1 MTLWTVAC
9 LAPLSMGFSRQEN
22 WSRLSLLTPG
32 DLPNP
37 RIESS
42 FPVSPILA
50 GRFFTTAL
58 PGNSH
63 LVCRFV
69 TCQKHIYRVT
79 FEDFCPFVAVAF
91 VPFPPL
97 RKARRW
103 GEMGSQTF
111 QFPPIP
117 GAQRAQLI
125 NRSPSPQHLC
135 YLCSTSRDPR
145 RCPAEKLHHV
155 NG

>member
-1 MTLWTVAC
+1 ME
-9 LAPLSMGFSRQEN
+9 FSRQEN
-22 WSRLSLLTPG
+22 LRRLSFLTPG

-42 FPVSPILA
+42 FLVSPTLA

-63 LVCRFV
+63 LVCRFI

-97 RKARRW
+97 RKAKEV
-103 GEMGSQTF
+103 GGSGQPNF
-111 QFPPIP
+111 SVSSHPW
-117 GAQRAQLI
+117 
-125 NRSPSPQHLC
+125 
-135 YLCSTSRDPR
+135 STESSAD
-145 RCPAEKLHHV
+145 
-155 NG
+155 